1 MLCLR
6 EDMEARLSKIRA
18 KEKTQRD
25 RYLKGNTNQK
35 KRKTEVVQS
44 SEEEGDEQFVLEDYN
59 SDGERSRL
67 NNGSKAG
74 NLSTTTLEL
83 MEKLG
88 MNVGRLKEDDEVAK
102 DEAKVNMLPLTSGAS
117 NIDRYSTVLEPT
129 RS

>member
-1 MLCLR
+1 
-6 EDMEARLSKIRA
+6 
-18 KEKTQRD
+18 
-25 RYLKGNTNQK
+25 
-35 KRKTEVVQS
+35 VVHS

>member
-1 MLCLR
+1 
-6 EDMEARLSKIRA
+6 MEARLSTIRA

-35 KRKTEVVQS
+35 RRKTEVVQS
-44 SEEEGDEQFVLEDYN
+44 SSEEGDEQFVLEDYN
-59 SDGERSRL
+59 SDGERSGL
-67 NNGSKAG
+67 KNGSKAG

-88 MNVGRLKEDDEVAK
+88 MDVGRLKEDDEVAE
-102 DEAKVNMLPLTSGAS
+102 DEAKVNIFPLTSGAS
-117 NIDRYSTVLEPT
+117 NIDRYSTVLELT

>member
-44 SEEEGDEQFVLEDYN
+44 SEEESDEQFVLEDYN
-59 SDGERSRL
+59 SDGERSGL

-83 MEKLG
+83 MGKLG
-88 MNVGRLKEDDEVAK
+88 MNVGRLKEDDEVAE
-102 DEAKVNMLPLTSGAS
+102 DEAKVNILPLTSGAS

>member
-35 KRKTEVVQS
+35 RRKTEVVQS
-44 SEEEGDEQFVLEDYN
+44 SSEEGDEQFVLEDYN
-59 SDGERSRL
+59 SDGERSGL
-67 NNGSKAG
+67 KNGSKAG

-88 MNVGRLKEDDEVAK
+88 MDVGRLKEDDEVAE
-102 DEAKVNMLPLTSGAS
+102 DEAKVNIFPLTSGAS
-117 NIDRYSTVLEPT
+117 NIDRYSTVLELT

>member
-1 MLCLR
+1 
-6 EDMEARLSKIRA
+6 MEARLSKIRA